1 MKHKKL
7 KLNIIQPQN
16 PSSKAEEDKRLVD
29 FMDLLL
35 SWHIKEQRG
44 LNEQKI

>member
-7 KLNIIQPQN
+7 KLNIIQPQTL
-16 PSSKAEEDKRLVD
+16 STKEEDDKRLVA

-35 SWHIKEQRG
+35 SWHVEEQRG
-44 LNEQKI
+44 LNEEKI